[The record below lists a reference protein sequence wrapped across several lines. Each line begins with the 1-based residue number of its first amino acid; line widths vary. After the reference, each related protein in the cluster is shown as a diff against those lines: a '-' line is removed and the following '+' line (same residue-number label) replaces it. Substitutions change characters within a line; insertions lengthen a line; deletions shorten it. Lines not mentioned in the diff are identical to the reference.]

1 MSDENRLDR
10 IEALIELLG
19 QKVES
24 NARAIEASHQEF
36 LELRQQWELDRSRL
50 YKMMADL
57 ASAQGSLHEAQARFY
72 EAQASFYKRL
82 EEADERQ
89 EQFERQQNER
99 QEQFER
105 QQNERQERFERQQG
119 DIVEILKLLTQQ
131 NRQQS

>member
-10 IEALIELLG
+10 IEALIEGLG

-24 NARAIEASHQEF
+24 NARAIEALSDASGEAK
-36 LELRQQWELDRSRL
+36 RDRANL
-50 YKMMADL
+50 YRAMADL
-57 ASAQGSLHEAQARFY
+57 AQSQANLHQAQARFY
-72 EAQASFYKRL
+72 ERL
-82 EEADERQ
+82 EQAE
-89 EQFERQQNER
+89 ER

-119 DIVEILKLLTQQ
+119 DIVEILKFLTQQ

>member
-10 IEALIELLG
+10 IEALI
-19 QKVES
+19 ES

-50 YKMMADL
+50 YRMMADL
-57 ASAQGSLHEAQARFY
+57 ASAQGSLHEAQAHFY

-99 QEQFER
+99 QE
-105 QQNERQERFERQQG
+105 RFERQQG
-119 DIVEILKLLTQQ
+119 DIVEILKFLTQQ

>member
-99 QEQFER
+99 QE
-105 QQNERQERFERQQG
+105 RFERQQG